1 MKFLRRGASDA
12 QPTPDDPASD
22 TADSP
27 DDSPAPDTGD
37 ASDGGS
43 DRAGGGRV
51 TEGKGRPTPKRNA
64 SEKRRGPV
72 GPAPMTAKEA
82 RARRRTHRD
91 GSKKSREERKA
102 ESAERRVAMADRR
115 ERMMAG
121 EEKFLPARDRGPE
134 RRYVR
139 NIVDS
144 RRHLVGLFMPLAIVM
159 ILSLFL
165 APNIQAL
172 VSLFML
178 IMVVLMMIEGFFL
191 SRRTYARVAERYPDV
206 ADSRFSLGWYAF
218 VRASQLR
225 RMRTPRPEVSVGD
238 EL

>member
-1 MKFLRRGASDA
+1 M
-12 QPTPDDPASD
+12 PDDPTSHD
-22 TADSP
+22 DSAP
-27 DDSPAPDTGD
+27 DDDPSPATGD
-37 ASDGGS
+37 ASDADSGQGGKT
-43 DRAGGGRV
+43 AGGGNV

-64 SEKRRGPV
+64 SAKRRGPV

-82 RARRRTHRD
+82 RARRRVNRD
-91 GSKKSREERKA
+91 GTKKSREERKA
-102 ESAERRVAMADRR
+102 ESADKRAAMADRR

-134 RRYVR
+134 RRFVR

-165 APNIQAL
+165 APNIQAV

-191 SRRTYARVAERYPDV
+191 SRRTYARVAERYPGV
-206 ADSRFSLGWYAF
+206 VDSRFSLGWYAF

-238 EL
+238 EV

>member
-1 MKFLRRGASDA
+1 MKFLRRGA
-12 QPTPDDPASD
+12 PDDE
-22 TADSP
+22 
-27 DDSPAPDTGD
+27 PAPDDHAPDSDSRSAAAPGP
-37 ASDGGS
+37 ADGG
-43 DRAGGGRV
+43 DRPSGNGGARGA
-51 TEGKGRPTPKRNA
+51 TEGKGRPTPKR
-64 SEKRRGPV
+64 SESQRRRGPV

-82 RARRRTHRD
+82 RARRRTNRD
-91 GSKKSREERKA
+91 GTKKSRADRKA
-102 ESAERRVAMADRR
+102 DAAQRRATMADRR

-121 EEKFLPARDRGPE
+121 EEKFLPARDKGPE

-139 NIVDS
+139 DLVDS

-165 APNIQAL
+165 APNIQAV

-191 SRRTYARVAERYPDV
+191 SRRTFARVQERYPDV
-206 ADSRFSLGWYAF
+206 VDSRFSLGWYAF

-225 RMRTPRPEVSVGD
+225 RMRTPRPNVSPGD
-238 EL
+238 EV

>member
-1 MKFLRRGASDA
+1 MKFLRRGAPDDESAPDD
-12 QPTPDDPASD
+12 PTPDSD
-22 TADSP
+22 RRTDTVSGTADGGE
-27 DDSPAPDTGD
+27 AP
-37 ASDGGS
+37 
-43 DRAGGGRV
+43 AGGGGARGV
-51 TEGKGRPTPKRNA
+51 TEGKGRPTPKR
-64 SEKRRGPV
+64 SESQKRRGPV

-102 ESAERRVAMADRR
+102 ESAQRRATMADRR

-121 EEKFLPARDRGPE
+121 EEKFLPARDKGPE

-139 NIVDS
+139 NLVDS
-144 RRHLVGLFMPLAIVM
+144 RRHLVGLFMPLAVVM

-165 APNIQAL
+165 NPSLQA
-172 VSLFML
+172 VISLFML

-191 SRRTYARVAERYPDV
+191 SRRIYARVQERYPDV

-225 RMRTPRPEVSVGD
+225 RMRTPRPDVSPGD
-238 EL
+238 EV